1 MLLIA
6 VDEINPELE
15 KIIAYVSS
23 FRSGLLQE
31 ALEVN
36 IYQQGEIEVFVPQRH
51 GQVSPEVGGVKAPL
65 TLDEVI
71 ANAPDD
77 HCRRLLELI
86 VEEWQ
91 KMGHVVQ
98 ARSAGASF
106 LADINGNSQPIF
118 WAFPDYLQ
126 PVMDVLASRKVPSA
140 ALATYRSALA
150 TLPGF
155 NKTRMLSDARPPTG
169 LSKLSEAE
177 IRAFVAESDKL
188 VNAWRVV
195 VSQ

>member
-1 MLLIA
+1 
-6 VDEINPELE
+6 
-15 KIIAYVSS
+15 
-23 FRSGLLQE
+23 
-31 ALEVN
+31 
-36 IYQQGEIEVFVPQRH
+36 
-51 GQVSPEVGGVKAPL
+51 
-65 TLDEVI
+65 
-71 ANAPDD
+71 
-77 HCRRLLELI
+77 
-86 VEEWQ
+86 
-91 KMGHVVQ
+91 
-98 ARSAGASF
+98 
-106 LADINGNSQPIF
+106 
-118 WAFPDYLQ
+118 
-126 PVMDVLASRKVPSA
+126 MDVLASRKVPSA